1 MATCVHISLSS
12 LLGIIHPLL
21 SSPKLVSMSEVDPFF
36 EELPFAPIA
45 PLLALYI
52 QPNMFTRGL
61 MLVTPSY
68 PSADQLAL
76 KARPKSFH
84 FYQ

>member
-1 MATCVHISLSS
+1 MATCVHISLSG

-61 MLVTPSY
+61 MLGRAVPKCRLFPQESFGDY
-68 PSADQLAL
+68 PTD
-76 KARPKSFH
+76 
-84 FYQ
+84 